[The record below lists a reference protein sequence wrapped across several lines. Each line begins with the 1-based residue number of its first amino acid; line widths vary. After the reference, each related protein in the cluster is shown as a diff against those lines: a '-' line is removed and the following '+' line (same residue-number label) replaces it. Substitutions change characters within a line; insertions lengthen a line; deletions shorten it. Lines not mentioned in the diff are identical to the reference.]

1 MSNVMIPSSDADKKR
16 IKDVMIEISNSMTRI
31 AAEKDFI
38 KEAILSCCDEVEVDK
53 KHLRKMATIYY
64 KQNLAEVVGEVSD
77 VEALYESIIQ

>member
-1 MSNVMIPSSDADKKR
+1 MSNVIIPSNEADRKR
-16 IKDVMIEISNSMTRI
+16 IKDCIIEISNSMTRI

-64 KQNLAEVVGEVSD
+64 KQNLAEVVSEVED
-77 VEALYESIIQ
+77 VEALYESIVQ

>member
-16 IKDVMIEISNSMTRI
+16 INDCIIEISNSMTRI